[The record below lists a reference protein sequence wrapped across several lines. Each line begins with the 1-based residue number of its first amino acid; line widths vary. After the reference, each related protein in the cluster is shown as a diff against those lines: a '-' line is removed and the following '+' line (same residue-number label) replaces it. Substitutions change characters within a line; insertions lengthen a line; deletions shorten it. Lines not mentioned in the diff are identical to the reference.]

1 MFRFVAPFAF
11 LPFVATRWNRALSA
25 TQNLKR
31 KLTCYALVFVHE
43 LFYCVI
49 GLVLNSDF
57 FLLLPSVLPRNV
69 ISQFKLTRRCSIVVV
84 VVVVTCL
91 LHGFPLRVIII
102 LHPPILEPYPSTVS
116 ICVCVCRLPVLAV
129 NSRAFCF
136 RLCYFHHDSPISLLF
151 CLIWPKF
158 WML

>member
-1 MFRFVAPFAF
+1 MFAVLLTGALFILFPLCRVIIIILLEKKCSVLLHRLLFY
-11 LPFVATRWNRALSA
+11 PFVAARWNRALSA

-49 GLVLNSDF
+49 GLVLNSEF
-57 FLLLPSVLPRNV
+57 FLSFLLSSAAVLSRNV

-84 VVVVTCL
+84 VVVTCL

-102 LHPPILEPYPSTVS
+102 MHPPILEPYPSTVS
-116 ICVCVCRLPVLAV
+116 ICVCVCRLPV
-129 NSRAFCF
+129 
-136 RLCYFHHDSPISLLF
+136 
-151 CLIWPKF
+151 
-158 WML
+158 